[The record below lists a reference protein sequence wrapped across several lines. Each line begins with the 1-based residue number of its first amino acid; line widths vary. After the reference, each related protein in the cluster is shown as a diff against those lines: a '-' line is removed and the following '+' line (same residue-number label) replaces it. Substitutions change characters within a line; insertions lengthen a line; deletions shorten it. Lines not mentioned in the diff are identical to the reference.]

1 MASDEPVHNGLVSP
15 SVGTRTLNW
24 VCGTAAA
31 VLLACG
37 FVAALVTGFIA
48 FVLTSEGIPFWSQL
62 AWFVTLM
69 CLMGPL
75 LFLYAYDVWQKK
87 KGLG

>member
-1 MASDEPVHNGLVSP
+1 MGQNDRKPPETVMRWSRGVWSA
-15 SVGTRTLNW
+15 
-24 VCGTAAA
+24 
-31 VLLACG
+31 
-37 FVAALVTGFIA
+37 
-48 FVLTSEGIPFWSQL
+48 GIPFWSQL

-87 KGLG
+87 KGLD